1 MVLPSVQDF
10 LTRSAWLIRAGEN
23 KWPENMKAQKPSQ
36 KIGSSPVKAK
46 PKENRPK
53 VCFFKSRLNNS
64 NFVLLR
70 ILIELYIKFQ
80 VPSDPEA
87 AAKAEAK
94 KLKVKKV

>member
-23 KWPENMKAQKPSQ
+23 KWPENMKAQKPSP

-70 ILIELYIKFQ
+70 ILLYIKFQ